1 MKPIFQLIAKDVSR
15 DRESWSWLAVIHFTG
30 KLETAEDMPST
41 VSDEQIQEI
50 YRFLESYGIH
60 ISGAGNGGA
69 GQPYANEPF
78 IQWFPNH
85 IVITQS
91 GGLDV

>member
-1 MKPIFQLIAKDVSR
+1 MKPIFSLIAKDLSR
-15 DRESWSWLAVIHFTG
+15 DREGWCWLAVIRVTG
-30 KLETAEDMPST
+30 ELAMATDMPST

-50 YRFLESYGIH
+50 FQFLATYGIH
-60 ISGAGNGGA
+60 VAAAGNGGA
-69 GQPYANEPF
+69 GRPYANEPF
-78 IQWFPNH
+78 IQWFPEH